1 MESISDGASVI
12 TEDDDRI
19 SNLPDDIIH
28 HILSFLDL
36 KYAVQTS
43 ALSLKWKH
51 LWTLMPQLNLNSDTF
66 DSLHRF
72 GKFAAHALSNRNSLT
87 EVSTLTL
94 KFRGS
99 LTRPFVTDIV
109 NYAYLRNLKQLTLW
123 HNGTAHELPQC
134 LFVSRTLKHV
144 TLVNPFA
151 MCRSCTPNSA
161 WDFPALETL
170 NLTCIRLGDGSE
182 KNLNLFYKCVN
193 LKDVTLHQCS
203 MKGLE
208 VFNVCAPHLSSF
220 TITEASVLPKVLN
233 MVTPQLETL
242 TASASV
248 AICSEGLAASSNFLR
263 LCLEGFNALEKV
275 NISMSNSRLRKE
287 RHVPSLLELFR
298 TLRTVKFL
306 ILDVDVIES
315 LSSCLDQLSGE
326 PCPFDNLKC
335 LKINTTPTQLK
346 QRDCIPTIPTQVR
359 KYFLENSPN
368 ATFIMDLPQVYLGPS
383 LIHCWRGKKDE
394 QHSTT
399 SPNSD
404 PSSNSRE
411 VLGRHHHS
419 SALLPKTLGESH
431 DLLESRQ
438 QVDSDP
444 VTKVAKLEAENK
456 LPQTT
461 AEETRMQ
468 EAKTQWQDQLT
479 AQQKARIPMQSQ
491 VNGQQT
497 ENIRMKYQQLIAKR
511 KEKFQKLVQLNEYQM
526 KKIRMQDEV
535 IAQQKAKIQTHDQI
549 IAQYKTMYR
558 AKIKRRDRLVAKQK
572 ETYEAKMQTQDQ
584 VIAKLKARLAA
595 ESLQYEKLT
604 SQIIKC
610 KMAELK
616 AQVES
621 GNPDYEVIRLVGRD
635 VESAMD
641 LMPQSLRARAETEF
655 SFQYE
660 MLKCRLL
667 TRVDASQWERIE
679 TGLGN
684 IRLSERFSSSH
695 SHSQSHVHAAELP
708 AAPRVSPANMTAFSR
723 VTSAGTWGVQKTE

>member
-1 MESISDGASVI
+1 MESISDGSSVI

-51 LWTLMPQLNLNSDTF
+51 LWTLMPQLNLDSDTF

-72 GKFAAHALSNRNSLT
+72 GKFAAHALSHRNSLT

-99 LTRPFVTDIV
+99 MTRPFATDIV

-144 TLVNPFA
+144 TLVNPFS

-182 KNLNLFYKCVN
+182 KSLNLFYKCVN

-233 MVTPQLETL
+233 MVTPQLKTL

-287 RHVPSLLELFR
+287 RHVPSLLDLFR

-335 LKINTTPTQLK
+335 LTINTTRLK
-346 QRDCIPTIPTQVR
+346 QRDCIPTLPTQVR

-368 ATFIMDLPQVYLGPS
+368 AAFIMDLPQVPQK
-383 LIHCWRGKKDE
+383 R
-394 QHSTT
+394 
-399 SPNSD
+399 
-404 PSSNSRE
+404 
-411 VLGRHHHS
+411 
-419 SALLPKTLGESH
+419 
-431 DLLESRQ
+431 SRQ
-438 QVDSDP
+438 QVHSDERM
-444 VTKVAKLEAENK
+444 KVAKLEAENK
-456 LPQTT
+456 LPQTM
-461 AEETRMQ
+461 AEEKRTP

-479 AQQKARIPMQSQ
+479 AQQKAQIPMQSQ

-511 KEKFQKLVQLNEYQM
+511 KEKFQKLVQVNEYQM

-535 IAQQKAKIQTHDQI
+535 IAQQKAKIQMHDQI
-549 IAQYKTMYR
+549 IAQYKTLYR

-572 ETYEAKMQTQDQ
+572 EAYEAKMQTQDQ

-595 ESLQYEKLT
+595 ESLQHEKLT
-604 SQIIKC
+604 YQIIKC
-610 KMAELK
+610 KIAELK
-616 AQVES
+616 VQVES
-621 GNPDYEVIRLVGRD
+621 GNPDYEVVRSVGRD
-635 VESAMD
+635 VKSAMD

-667 TRVDASQWERIE
+667 TRVDASQWARIE

-684 IRLSERFSSSH
+684 IRLSERFSSG
-695 SHSQSHVHAAELP
+695 HSQSQSQVHAAELP
-708 AAPRVSPANMTAFSR
+708 AAPRVSPSNMTAFSR
-723 VTSAGTWGVQKTE
+723 VTSAGTWGVQKTK